1 MDSMDPCVPPQEA
14 IYMGVG
20 AKEGGLT
27 VTKSAGQSA
36 ECIGGYGWAKE

>member
-1 MDSMDPCVPPQEA
+1 MDSMDPCAQEA

-27 VTKSAGQSA
+27 VTKSAG
-36 ECIGGYGWAKE
+36 